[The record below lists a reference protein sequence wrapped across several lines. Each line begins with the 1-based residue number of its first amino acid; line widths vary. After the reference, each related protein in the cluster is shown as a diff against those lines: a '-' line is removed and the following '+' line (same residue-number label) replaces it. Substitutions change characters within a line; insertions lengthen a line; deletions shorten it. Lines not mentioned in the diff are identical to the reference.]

1 MSALNIYAVGLDVSS
16 RSSMASIIQV
26 SSSSLRKKKFGKPFN
41 IDHTNKGL
49 GQLVERLRALNGDT
63 KVILEHTGRYYECV
77 AMFLHKEGFFVSAVN
92 PLLIKEDGNGKLHA
106 IKTDKADAEK
116 IAAYGVKY
124 WDELREYE
132 PDDTTRYN
140 LKTLNRQFQFYT
152 GQRVAQKNN
161 LTSLLEQSFPG
172 IYSLFKSP
180 ARKDGH
186 EKWVDFVETFWHV
199 DCVRKLS
206 LETFTEQYKAFC
218 KGKGY
223 NFSAKKAE
231 TVYTYSQELVALVP
245 MSDAIKFLVQS
256 AAKQL
261 STASYLVEAL
271 REEMN
276 HMASQLPEYET
287 VMSMA
292 GVGESLGPQLIAEIG
307 DIRRFKD
314 KHSLVSYAGID
325 PHKNQSGKMDSK
337 SGKASKRGSPYLRK
351 ALFLVMSCLMQ
362 NKMADDPVYQ
372 FLDRKRAEGKHFYV
386 YTTAAANKFLRM
398 YYGKV
403 RNCLSEKGLWDVG
416 NPQSVDKDV
425 STE

>member
-16 RSSMASIIQV
+16 RSSIASIAQV
-26 SSSSLRKKKFGKPFN
+26 SSPSLKKKFGKPFN
-41 IDHTNKGL
+41 ISHTNKGL
-49 GQLVERLRALNGDT
+49 GLLVEKLRALDGQT
-63 KVILEHTGRYYECV
+63 KVILEHTGRYYESV

-106 IKTDKADAEK
+106 VKTDKADAEK

-152 GQRVAQKNN
+152 DQRVAQSNN

-186 EKWVDFVETFWHV
+186 EKWVDFIETFWHV

-206 LETFTEQYKAFC
+206 LEAFTEQYKAFC
-218 KGKGY
+218 REKKY
-223 NFSAKKAE
+223 NFSSKKAAE
-231 TVYTYSQELVALVP
+231 VYSYSQELIALVP
-245 MSDAIKFLVQS
+245 MSDAIKFLVQN
-256 AAKQL
+256 AARQVTTI
-261 STASYLVEAL
+261 SCLVETL
-271 REEMN
+271 RVELN
-276 HMASQLPEYET
+276 RMASQLPEYET
-287 VMSMA
+287 VMQMA

-314 KHSLVSYAGID
+314 KHSLASYAGID
-325 PHKNQSGKMDSK
+325 PGKTQSGKLDVKSK
-337 SGKASKRGSPYLRK
+337 KTSKRGSPYLRK
-351 ALFLVMSCLMQ
+351 ALFLVMGSLMK
-362 NKMADDPVYQ
+362 NKMANDPVYQ
-372 FLDRKRAEGKHFYV
+372 FLDKKRTEGKHFYV
-386 YTTAAANKFLRM
+386 YTTAAANKFLRV

-403 RNCLSEKGLWDVG
+403 RNCLTEKGLWDAG
-416 NPQSVDKDV
+416 ASGSIDENTLTD
-425 STE
+425 